1 MQRTIRTCLSSAL
14 ILVASAALFSGYAA
28 PVSASSGSAIV
39 PPAKPGA
46 HDFGS
51 NTTGGASIALPMV
64 KKRDVEKEIRASDKP
79 VVTLGT
85 AADCRDCA
93 SVEQVLAKLA
103 LEYPGIR
110 FVMVDGPD
118 FGVSADRMPAIAT
131 ALPKYSATSI
141 SRRFNVVPDG
151 NLEAYLRARVEA
163 VAKIAALDNEAR
175 GLSEQTLVK
184 VEALK
189 ALYDDPKEEERLQRA
204 DLAGQLADM
213 MHRQS
218 QIITEIG
225 AIIKQEVR
233 DSTVNQ

>member
-1 MQRTIRTCLSSAL
+1 MSKRKSAPPTSL
-14 ILVASAALFSGYAA
+14 WSLLAL
-28 PVSASSGSAIV
+28 
-39 PPAKPGA
+39 
-46 HDFGS
+46 
-51 NTTGGASIALPMV
+51 LPT
-64 KKRDVEKEIRASDKP
+64 A
-79 VVTLGT
+79 VT
-85 AADCRDCA
+85 
-93 SVEQVLAKLA
+93 VLLWSRSWPKLA

-118 FGVSADRMPAIAT
+118 FGVSANRMPAIAT
-131 ALPKYSATSI
+131 AVPKYSATSI

-204 DLAGQLADM
+204 DLAGQLDM

-233 DSTVNQ
+233 DSTVSQ

>member
-1 MQRTIRTCLSSAL
+1 MQRIIRTCLSSAL

-28 PVSASSGSAIV
+28 PVSASDGNITIV
-39 PPAKPGA
+39 PAKPGA
-46 HDFGS
+46 NDFGS

-64 KKRDVEKEIRASDKP
+64 KKSDVEKEIRASDKP

-85 AADCRDCA
+85 SAGCRDCA
-93 SVEQVLAKLA
+93 AVEHIVAGLA

-118 FGVSADRMPAIAT
+118 FGVSADLMPAIAT
-131 ALPKYSATSI
+131 SVPKYSATSI

-151 NLEAYLRARVEA
+151 NLEAYLRARIEV
-163 VAKIAALDNEAR
+163 VAKIAALDNEAKV
-175 GLSEQTLVK
+175 LSEQTLVK
-184 VEALK
+184 MDALEALY
-189 ALYDDPKEEERLQRA
+189 ADPKEEERLKRA
-204 DLAGQLADM
+204 DIAGQLSEM
-213 MHRQS
+213 LRRQS

>member
-1 MQRTIRTCLSSAL
+1 MRRTIRTYLSSAL
-14 ILVASAALFSGYAA
+14 ILAACAVMSSGYATSA
-28 PVSASSGSAIV
+28 AASGGARVLPPV
-39 PPAKPGA
+39 KPGA

-93 SVEQVLAKLA
+93 AVEQVVAKLA
-103 LEYPGIR
+103 LEYPGIS

-131 ALPKYSATSI
+131 AVPKYSATSI

-189 ALYDDPKEEERLQRA
+189 ALYEDPKEEERLKRA

-213 MHRQS
+213 MQRQS
-218 QIITEIG
+218 QIITEID